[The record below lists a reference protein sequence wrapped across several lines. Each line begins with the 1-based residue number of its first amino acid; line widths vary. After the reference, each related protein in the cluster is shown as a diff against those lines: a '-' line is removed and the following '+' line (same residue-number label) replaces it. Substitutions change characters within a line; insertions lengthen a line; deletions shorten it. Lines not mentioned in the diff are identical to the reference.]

1 MTQEAQL
8 RARFNPDGSQLRMH
22 QMRMLE
28 MLEWFDAF
36 CRQHEIQYWLA
47 GGTCLG
53 AVRHKG
59 FIPWDDDVDIDMLR
73 KDYNKFIKTFK
84 ETENIALQT
93 NSNDPY
99 YVVPY
104 AKLRDKNSWI
114 QEQGS
119 QDKNYKYKG
128 IYIDIIVFENCS
140 QPIASLCG
148 KLAWKI
154 LIYGSKI
161 EKQKISKIIF
171 RLGKWGYKSLLNI
184 IRTFDFFL
192 PNKKLIPTYGSGF
205 EDISIKEQDIF
216 PLTQIEFEGRLF
228 PCPRNYDQ
236 YLKDE
241 YGDYLKLP
249 DLDKIQAHTSKIEI
263 HSSPIN
269 FHD

>member
-1 MTQEAQL
+1 MNAQKQDSQL
-8 RARFNPDGSQLRMH
+8 RAKFNPDGSQLRMH
-22 QMRMLE
+22 QLRMLD
-28 MLEWFDAF
+28 MLTWLDDF
-36 CRQHEIQYWLA
+36 CKKHEIRYWLA

-73 KDYNKFIKTFK
+73 EDYNKFIKNFR
-84 ETENIALQT
+84 ETEDLVLQT
-93 NSNDPY
+93 NITDPY

-104 AKLRDKNSWI
+104 AKLRDKKSWI
-114 QEQGS
+114 QEHGL

-140 QPIASLCG
+140 QRLASFCG

-154 LIYGSKI
+154 LIYGSKV
-161 EKQKISKIIF
+161 EKGKIKFAIYK
-171 RLGKWGYKSLLNI
+171 LAKYGYLSLLKA
-184 IRTFDFFL
+184 IRTFDFLL

-205 EDISIKEQDIF
+205 ENISIREHDIF
-216 PLTQIEFEGRLF
+216 PLTQIEFEGKLF
-228 PCPRNYDQ
+228 PCPHNYDQ

-249 DLDKIQAHTSKIEI
+249 DLDKIQSHTSKIKLNNSI
-263 HSSPIN
+263 
-269 FHD
+269 F